1 MVDLVKVG
9 SETAKSGFENQ
20 RDIIKKFEDWKNDID
35 AQKWLK
41 IMDYDISKIKKVK
54 GAEIHGEKTDIQ
66 IQITIETQD
75 KISKENLSLKKSTAD
90 FNQIDKRWV
99 KNYIDLWN
107 IPPNIVNLLKMF
119 TGELSPKEL
128 VAVKKITKEKYVSL
142 RDKRR
147 VFLDEMNNN
156 DRDTILSFFK
166 KNKNLIISD
175 LIKGSGEYSADWVL
189 VTQHNEDRILWI
201 LRSIED
207 VIKILGQED
216 VRVSPQGSL
225 YIGKITM
232 QRKGGDGG
240 RPTANMLQFK
250 MKPNDLF

>member
-1 MVDLVKVG
+1 M
-9 SETAKSGFENQ
+9 
-20 RDIIKKFEDWKNDID
+20 D

-41 IMDYDISKIKKVK
+41 IMNYDIPKIKKVS
-54 GAEIHGEKTDIQ
+54 GIVIHGEKADIQ
-66 IQITIETQD
+66 IQIVIKTKNTT
-75 KISKENLSLKKSTAD
+75 SKENISLKKSAAD
-90 FNQIDKRWV
+90 FNQIDKRWI

-107 IPPNIVNLLKMF
+107 IPSNVVNLLKTF
-119 TGELSPKEL
+119 TGELSPKDL
-128 VAVKKITKEKYVSL
+128 ITVKKITKEKYESL

-147 VFLDEMNNN
+147 IFLDEMNKD
-156 DRDTILSFFK
+156 DRDTILNFFK
-166 KNKNLIISD
+166 KNKDLIISD
-175 LIKGSGEYSADWVL
+175 LIKGRGEYSADWVL
-189 VTQHNEDRILWI
+189 VTQYDENKILWI

-207 VIKILGQED
+207 VIKILSEED

-250 MKPNDLF
+250 MRPNDLF

>member
-1 MVDLVKVG
+1 MVDLVSVG
-9 SETAKSGFENQ
+9 SQTAKSGFENEK
-20 RDIIKKFEDWKNDID
+20 DIIAKFQNWKQDID
-35 AQKWLK
+35 AKKWLK
-41 IMDYDISKIKKVK
+41 IMGYNISKIKKVN
-54 GAEIHGEKTDIQ
+54 GVIIYGEKADIQ
-66 IQITIETQD
+66 IQITIKTKD
-75 KISKENLSLKKSTAD
+75 KTSKENLSLKKSTAD
-90 FNQIDKRWV
+90 FNQIDKRWI
-99 KNYIDLWN
+99 KNYVDLWN
-107 IPPNIVNLLKMF
+107 IPSNIVTLLKMF

-128 VAVKKITKEKYVSL
+128 VAVKKITKEKYESL

-147 VFLDEMNNN
+147 IFLDEMDKD
-156 DRDTILSFFK
+156 DRDTTLNFFK

-175 LIKGSGEYSADWVL
+175 LIKGRGEYSADWVL
-189 VTQHNEDRILWI
+189 VTQHNEDRILWV

-207 VIKILGQED
+207 VINILSQED
-216 VRVSPQGSL
+216 VRISPQGSL